1 MKIFVQRKIYAQNCS
16 KIFVRKNISL
26 KKVKYFWNV
35 LEEKIGLIKNRLEK
49 KFIFKK
55 NRLGKSLLTKNN
67 WFEI

>member
-1 MKIFVQRKIYAQNCS
+1 
-16 KIFVRKNISL
+16 
-26 KKVKYFWNV
+26 
-35 LEEKIGLIKNRLEK
+35 LEK